1 MEGRMS
7 VSVKL
12 HVALPGLTREQ
23 ATEELTSFV
32 DKASETS
39 RSQLQNLIEEL
50 MALQQTLENQGVRVR
65 EGITEF
71 ASLNQSALELT
82 ETITGRAPDGK
93 ELMPKRSWQRTRG
106 KGPDEAF
113 ETLES

>member
-1 MEGRMS
+1 MS

-23 ATEELTSFV
+23 ATDELTSFV

-50 MALQQTLENQGVRVR
+50 KALQPDAEPAAETESKIKLLKEKLE
-65 EGITEF
+65 
-71 ASLNQSALELT
+71 AAA
-82 ETITGRAPDGK
+82 RA
-93 ELMPKRSWQRTRG
+93 QR
-106 KGPDEAF
+106 PA
-113 ETLES
+113 